1 VKKFKVVIFTDEGG
15 WVLINPSKSE
25 YSQYTHVLDP
35 DLSEVAGM
43 PPEFWAL
50 RDGKV
55 VPRVEGKPVVSHS
68 LRNRVMVIGGIAALA
83 AAVLAL
89 ILYS

>member
-1 VKKFKVVIFTDEGG
+1 MKKFKVVIFTDEGG
-15 WVLINPSKSE
+15 WVLINPSASE
-25 YSQYTHVLDP
+25 YKQYTHVLDP

-43 PPEFWAL
+43 PPESWAL

-55 VPRVEGKPVVSHS
+55 VPRVDGKPVVSHS
-68 LRNRVMVIGGIAALA
+68 LRNRVIVIGGIAALI

-89 ILYS
+89 ILNS